1 MALVTSNS
9 ELSQIRRT
17 EELDA
22 REAQKTDT
30 APKVPRADQ
39 GVNFFVDRYN
49 DGFILNKVP
58 QQTDFILEGFPRTNF
73 LDKRGN
79 VSLPYSDRDPFE
91 SSVNNNG
98 APLLKIH
105 NKDDFLDKYYLRI
118 KKDGDPLNIRKNDRF
133 GFDQPF
139 VIREVGNTL
148 GLTTRVQPSKFVNP
162 VVAKTINFAA
172 ELVNEIGGVVLGRN
186 PNDFTGAALNSITR
200 TSKFLV
206 TSEGAGFLLKQD
218 VLTKRNPQKE
228 RTDVRYGLTN
238 NDLSKIQNIRKY
250 DPLSLGSIPGVTK
263 VSIYAPDPNLI
274 VSPYLDT
281 IAARIS
287 ERATTL
293 AGEVGNIIKGIASN
307 IGQEVGQRLIGV
319 ANNIPG
325 INSVISRVTTSV
337 DNLRKEAADLT
348 SSRKAISKI
357 FEEDA
362 NSILGKDRFQK
373 IDPQAA
379 ADVGVDKV
387 NLIPYGSD
395 GLLSTGES
403 YEKLDFCPFKFYD
416 VRNDASI
423 VFRAILSGITD
434 TFTPEY
440 SSERYVGRPDSVYVY
455 QGTEREISFTF
466 DIYPKSDAELVTLW
480 EKMNYL
486 AGLTY
491 PSWNGAGGGGM
502 GMISP
507 ICELTI
513 GDMYRDAPGYLSGL
527 TYTIMDEGTWELDL
541 ARLPKYVQASATFV
555 YIGKRLPS
563 STQKHYD
570 VPWVG
575 EEVYVNNN
583 PTAAASVGP
592 AQGQVRRTG
601 ELVQAI
607 RDRNLNIDNLEKVA
621 NLKKIFDF

>member
-9 ELSQIRRT
+9 QLSQIRRT

-22 REAQKTDT
+22 RETQKTDT
-30 APKVPRADQ
+30 APKVSRADQ

-49 DGFILNKVP
+49 EGFILNKVS
-58 QQTDFILEGFPRTNF
+58 QQTDFILQGFPRTNF

-105 NKDDFLDKYYLRI
+105 NKDNFLDKYYLRI

-148 GLTTRVQPSKFVNP
+148 GFNGIESIPGFENNTI
-162 VVAKTINFAA
+162 AKIIDFTGGLLND
-172 ELVNEIGGVVLGRN
+172 IGGVVLGRSTN
-186 PNDFTGAALNSITR
+186 QLLGAGTNSILR
-200 TSKFLV
+200 TGKFLV
-206 TSEGAGFLLKQD
+206 TPEGAGFLLKQD

-238 NDLSKIQNIRKY
+238 NNLSKIQNIRKY
-250 DPLSLGSIPGVTK
+250 NPLSLGSIPGVTK

-281 IAARIS
+281 IASRIS
-287 ERATTL
+287 QRATEL
-293 AGEVGNIIKGIASN
+293 AGEAGNIIKGIVSN

-325 INSVISRVTTSV
+325 INSVISGVTTSV
-337 DNLRKEAADLT
+337 DNLRKEVADLT
-348 SSRKAISKI
+348 SKRKAISET
-357 FEEDA
+357 FEDKTSA
-362 NSILGKDRFQK
+362 ILGKDRFQK

-387 NLIPYGSD
+387 NLIPYGED
-395 GLLSTGES
+395 GLRSTGES

-491 PSWNGAGGGGM
+491 PSFAGADGGGM

-507 ICELTI
+507 VCELTI

-583 PTAAASVGP
+583 PTAAGSVVG
-592 AQGQVRRTG
+592 GEVRRTG
-601 ELVQAI
+601 QLVQAI
-607 RDRNLNIDNLEKVA
+607 RDRNLDIDDLEKTA

>member
-1 MALVTSNS
+1 MSIVTENS
-9 ELSQIRRT
+9 VLSQINSFEQVDRNVEKET
-17 EELDA
+17 PT
-22 REAQKTDT
+22 KSN
-30 APKVPRADQ
+30 V
-39 GVNFFVDRYN
+39 GVNFFKDDFN
-49 DGFILNKVP
+49 KGFILNKSP

-105 NKDDFLDKYYLRI
+105 NKDDFLDKYYFRI

-148 GLTTRVQPSKFVNP
+148 GFNGIESIPGFENNTI
-162 VVAKTINFAA
+162 AKIIDFTGGLLND
-172 ELVNEIGGVVLGRN
+172 IGGVVLGRS
-186 PNDFTGAALNSITR
+186 PNQLLGAGANSILR
-200 TSKFLV
+200 TGKFLI
-206 TSEGAGFLLKQD
+206 TPEGAGFLLKQD

-238 NDLSKIQNIRKY
+238 NNLSKIQNIRKY
-250 DPLSLGSIPGVTK
+250 NPLSLGSIPGVTK

-281 IAARIS
+281 IASRIS
-287 ERATTL
+287 QRATEL
-293 AGEVGNIIKGIASN
+293 AGEAGNIIKGIVSN

-325 INSVISRVTTSV
+325 INSVISGVTTSV
-337 DNLRKEAADLT
+337 DNLRKEVADLT
-348 SSRKAISKI
+348 SKRKAISET
-357 FEEDA
+357 FEDKTSA
-362 NSILGKDRFQK
+362 ILGKDRFQK

-387 NLIPYGSD
+387 NLIPYGED
-395 GLLSTGES
+395 GLRSTGES

-491 PSWNGAGGGGM
+491 PSFEGAVGGGM

-583 PTAAASVGP
+583 PTAAGSVVG
-592 AQGQVRRTG
+592 GEVRRTG
-601 ELVQAI
+601 QLVQAI
-607 RDRNLNIDNLEKVA
+607 RDRNLDIDDLEKTA